1 MYVCGETVSH
11 IRNCRTLELS
21 VQFKCNKA
29 PRVKFVE
36 LTGMEERSDLVLSSV
51 TPEIIARAAANAS
64 SGPFS
69 SIS

>member
-1 MYVCGETVSH
+1 M
-11 IRNCRTLELS
+11 
-21 VQFKCNKA
+21 
-29 PRVKFVE
+29 KFVE